1 MGTIRHHDPATR
13 AIEAIAHPA
22 RLAIVQEVVNAGED
36 GMASGVIARRLG
48 ISAAAASHHLSWLIN
63 AGLLDTT
70 RVGRS
75 IVYSAAGMAI
85 HALLL
90 DITSALGARPRAV
103 SSALGRRATPA
114 SVPAWTAL
122 RMDDPPSGS
131 IVTRIDVPHLARDIA
146 TAPYSAL
153 LVREQP

>member
-22 RLAIVQEVVNAGED
+22 RLAIVREVVNSVED

-48 ISAAAASHHLSWLIN
+48 ISAATASHHLSWLIN
-63 AGLLDTT
+63 AGLMDTT

-75 IVYSAAGMAI
+75 IVYRAADMAI

-90 DITSALGARPRAV
+90 DITSALGVRPRAV
-103 SSALGRRATPA
+103 ASALGRRASPT
-114 SVPAWTAL
+114 SVLEWL
-122 RMDDPPSGS
+122 ELKVDDPPSGS
-131 IVTRIDVPHLARDIA
+131 IITKIDVPPWTPGVAA
-146 TAPYSAL
+146 APYGSL
-153 LVREQP
+153 LVDRS